1 MSAAQRAQ
9 PVEISPAEHQAIGQ
23 AMEAGVAL
31 HRRGLLDD
39 AERPSENQVLR
50 QWKDDAAV
58 TIAVRETPS
67 GAFALIRDIL

>member
-1 MSAAQRAQ
+1 MDGGENPSCEDDGLL
-9 PVEISPAEHQAIGQ
+9 PVMRDRVDAHTII
-23 AMEAGVAL
+23 
-31 HRRGLLDD
+31 LLDD

-67 GAFALIRDIL
+67 GAFALIRDII